1 MLLQTRLVRKTI
13 QMKLSDL
20 VYSVLSVFVKSEKV
34 TPDAS
39 TEETVVALPKEQVN
53 VPVIKQVDGLDKEL
67 TKSICNLDFLHPLE
81 GSGPKDSNGNFKAYV
96 CPAGVITIAY
106 GFTFDEQNNK
116 IKLGDVWTYS
126 RAVNHGDNI
135 LTKWL
140 DQLLKLS
147 PNLRNEPPKRVAA
160 ILSWCYNLGLAN
172 YKQSTFK
179 QKIDVSDWDG
189 ASKECL
195 RWNKS
200 NGKVL
205 KGLTKRRE
213 YESIAIKTG
222 M

>member
-1 MLLQTRLVRKTI
+1 
-13 QMKLSDL
+13 MKLSDL

-34 TPDAS
+34 TSDAS
-39 TEETVVALPKEQVN
+39 TEETVVALPKEQIN
-53 VPVIKQVDGLDKEL
+53 APVIKQVDGLDKEL
-67 TKSICNLDFLHPLE
+67 TKSICNLDFLHPFE

-96 CPAGVITIAY
+96 CPAGVISISW

-116 IKLGDVWTYS
+116 IKLGDIWTYS
-126 RAVNHGDNI
+126 RAVNHGDKI

-147 PNLRNEPPKRVAA
+147 PNLMNEPPKRVAA
-160 ILSWCYNLGLAN
+160 VLSWCYNLGLAN

-195 RWNKS
+195 RWNKA

-213 YESIAIKTG
+213 YESTAIKTG

>member
-1 MLLQTRLVRKTI
+1 
-13 QMKLSDL
+13 MKLSDL
-20 VYSVLSVFVKSEKV
+20 VLTVLSVFVKSEKV
-34 TPDAS
+34 TKEPEVLPEA
-39 TEETVVALPKEQVN
+39 TTVVIADPKN
-53 VPVIKQVDGLDKEL
+53 TLLDKEL
-67 TKSICNLDFLHPLE
+67 TKSICNLDFLHPFE
-81 GSGPKDSNGNFKAYV
+81 GEGMKDSNGNFKAYV
-96 CPAGVITIAY
+96 CPAGVTTIAW

-126 RAVNHGDNI
+126 RAVNHGDKI

-147 PNLRNEPPKRVAA
+147 PILMNEPPKRVAA

-179 QKIDVSDWDG
+179 TKVDIGDWEA

-195 RWNKS
+195 RWNKA